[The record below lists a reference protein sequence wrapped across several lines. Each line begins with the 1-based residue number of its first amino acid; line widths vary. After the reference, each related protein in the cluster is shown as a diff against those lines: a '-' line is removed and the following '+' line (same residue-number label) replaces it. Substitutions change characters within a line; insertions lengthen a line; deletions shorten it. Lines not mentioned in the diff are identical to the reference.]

1 MAEIRGDYIGT
12 TWDDFLIQPG
22 APIDDEKFTP
32 EEVDIST
39 DLAGVELQIPFLTAA
54 MRSVTG
60 KDLALAAGKLGMM
73 GVAPRGLTIER
84 EADIVRYVKGNAVK
98 KGDIESESDPTTVRD
113 TDTLAVAIAKARR
126 RGHSNIP
133 VVTRKADFVGMFQ
146 YIPSK
151 HDNMDVSIPIKRVMQ
166 YYRARGKRKPMDVC
180 TTDMTDNQIKKYLK
194 EKYSNSKD
202 NIRFVPVI
210 DEVGRLDRLV
220 FLQTTDD
227 YKVGAAIDTH
237 KGWEKRAEALIDAG
251 ADIIFIDT
259 SDAHKPFSREVIE
272 KHAKIIK
279 RYNEMGKD
287 YPPICG
293 GNVVT
298 PEAFDYLVEA
308 GAKAVKSGM
317 GPGSTC
323 TTNQVLGVGA
333 PPFDSLVEMAWRR
346 DDYYLRKGIYISL
359 IADGGLKGTD
369 NINVALVFAD
379 AIMGANLFGC
389 FFESEG
395 EWIDKNGNVLA
406 KDKMNEDS
414 IVKTRI
420 YGEASQEAMETTGDM
435 KRYTT
440 PLSKDSITTLQ
451 GISGLLIY
459 RGRFKPGVEGYT
471 RTLQEAAYHVG
482 APDLKTYRSKAVL
495 TRLSERSKETA
506 RPHSLDIIGD

>member
-1 MAEIRGDYIGT
+1 MAKIRGDYIGT
-12 TWDDFLIQPG
+12 TWDDFLVEPG
-22 APIDDEKFTP
+22 APIDDKKFTP
-32 EEVDIST
+32 EDVDIST

-54 MRSVTG
+54 MRSVAG

-98 KGDIESESDPTTVRD
+98 KGDIESECDPTTVRD

-126 RGHSNIP
+126 TGHSNIP
-133 VVTRKADFVGMFQ
+133 VVTRKTDFVGMFQ
-146 YIPSK
+146 HIPSE
-151 HDNMDVSIPIKRVMQ
+151 HDNMDVTIPIKKVMQ
-166 YYRARGKRKPMDVC
+166 YYKAGGRRKPMDVC
-180 TTDMTDNQIKKYLK
+180 TTNMTDNQIKKYLK
-194 EKYSNSKD
+194 EKYSRD

-210 DEVGRLDRLV
+210 DDVGRLDRLV
-220 FLQTTDD
+220 FLQTLDA

-237 KGWEKRAEALIDAG
+237 KGWEKRAEAMIDAG
-251 ADIIFIDT
+251 VDMIFIDT

-272 KHAKIIK
+272 KYAKIIK

-287 YPPICG
+287 CPPICG

-298 PEAFDYLVEA
+298 AEAFDYLVEA

-333 PPFDSLVEMAWRR
+333 PPLDSVIEMAHRR
-346 DDYYLRKGIYISL
+346 DKYYVDTGIYIPI
-359 IADGGLKGTD
+359 IADGGLRQTD
-369 NINVALVFAD
+369 NINVAMVLVD
-379 AIMGANLFGC
+379 AIMGGNLFGC

-395 EWIDKNGNVLA
+395 EWIDENGDVLT
-406 KDKMNEDS
+406 KDKMNEEN
-414 IVKTRI
+414 IRRIKI
-420 YGEASQEAMETTGDM
+420 YGEASREAMETTGDM

-440 PLSKDSITTLQ
+440 PLSKDSVTTLQ
-451 GISGLLIY
+451 GISGLLTY
-459 RGRFKPGVEGYT
+459 RGRFKPGVEDYT
-471 RTLQEAAYHVG
+471 RTLQEAMYHVG
-482 APDLKTYRSKAVL
+482 APDLKTYRSKVIL
-495 TRLSERSKETA
+495 TRLSEKAKETA